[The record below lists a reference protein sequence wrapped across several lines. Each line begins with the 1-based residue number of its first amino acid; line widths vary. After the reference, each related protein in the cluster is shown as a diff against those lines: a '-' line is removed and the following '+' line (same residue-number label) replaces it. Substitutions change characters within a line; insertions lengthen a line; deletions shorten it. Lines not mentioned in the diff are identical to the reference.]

1 MLASLFSSA
10 LAIGSAAPDF
20 TLLDELGHSVHL
32 ADLRGQN
39 VVLVFYPGDDT
50 TVCRRQLC
58 EFRDSWDA
66 ARAHNTMVFGVNPQ
80 RASSHRKFQARYEFP
95 FPLLVDE
102 GKRVASPYHAGG
114 LIVRRTVY
122 LIGPD
127 GIIRYARRGK
137 PPVSEV
143 LAAAEHSDA

>member
-1 MLASLFSSA
+1 MLSWLFPA
-10 LAIGSAAPDF
+10 PLATGATAPDF
-20 TLLDELGHSVHL
+20 TLSDQLGQPVHL
-32 ADLRGQN
+32 ADLRGHN

-58 EFRDSWDA
+58 EFRDSWGP
-66 ARAHNTMVFGVNPQ
+66 ARERNTLVFGVNPQ
-80 RASSHRKFQARYEFP
+80 SAASHLRFQTRYTFP

-102 GKRVASPYHAGG
+102 GKRVASLYNAGG

-122 LIGPD
+122 LVGPD
-127 GIIRYARRGK
+127 GVIRFAHRGK

-143 LAAAEHSDA
+143 LAVAA

>member
-1 MLASLFSSA
+1 MFAWLFSDPLPVGTRAPEFSLADDAGHTVSLSA
-10 LAIGSAAPDF
+10 L
-20 TLLDELGHSVHL
+20 
-32 ADLRGQN
+32 RGKS

-50 TVCRRQLC
+50 PGCTKQLC
-58 EFRDSWDA
+58 QFRDDWSEA
-66 ARAHNTMVFGVNPQ
+66 QARGVEVFGVNPQ
-80 RASSHRKFQARYEFP
+80 SAGSHQKFQARYEFP

-102 GKRVASPYHAGG
+102 GKRVASLYRAGG

-127 GIIRYARRGK
+127 GVIRYARRGK

-143 LAAAEHSDA
+143 LAAAEHGDA